1 MAKERQSILVDIDG
15 TLALRVGEHARGPF
29 EWHRVGED
37 LPNPPVIQVV
47 QRLALSGLDVI
58 YMSGRSDECRR
69 GTLAW
74 LDEHVGVRGD
84 LHMRRKGDFRSDDT
98 VKRELYKKHV
108 LDRTDVLCVL
118 DDRDKVVRMWRELGL
133 TVLQV
138 AEGDF

>member
-1 MAKERQSILVDIDG
+1 MVGERQSILVDIDG
-15 TLALRVGEHARGPF
+15 TLALRVGEYARGPF

-37 LPNPPVIQVV
+37 LPNTPVIEVV
-47 QRLALSGLDVI
+47 RRLARSGLAVV
-58 YMSGRSDECRR
+58 YLSGRSDECRR

-84 LHMRRKGDFRSDDT
+84 LHMRRQGDFRSDDT
-98 VKRELYKKHV
+98 VKRELYRKHV
-108 LDRTDVLCVL
+108 RDRTDVLCVL